1 MPILTVENALPAEAG
16 RIRLGLVCAE
26 GVSAA
31 HYPDAFEA
39 ALADRLAAEAA
50 GHAPEHAEAVRL
62 AARDM
67 LRHGRYKPTGR
78 GKPASEYLARTA
90 ADGSFP
96 RINALVDIN
105 NLISLDARLPISLW
119 DLDRLGSDRMR
130 FRLGCDGEAFVF
142 NATGQTL
149 ALDGLAL
156 GARVGKEGT
165 DEPVVTPIKDSH
177 ATKTTPDTRRVAAAI
192 YAPDAVADE
201 TLAAFCERFAVWL
214 AGTGDA
220 VETAT
225 ALVEPGDTVAL

>member
-1 MPILTVENALPAEAG
+1 MPAITVENALPAESG
-16 RIRLGLVCAE
+16 RIRLGLVRAE

-31 HYPDAFEA
+31 RYPEGFEA
-39 ALADRLAAEAA
+39 ALAERLAAEAA
-50 GHAPEHAEAVRL
+50 GHAPEHAEPVRL

-105 NLISLDARLPISLW
+105 NLISLDARLPSSLW
-119 DLDRLGSDRMR
+119 DLDRLGARRMR
-130 FRLGCDGEAFVF
+130 FRLGRDGEAFVF
-142 NATGQTL
+142 NAAGQTL

-156 GARVGKEGT
+156 GARVQEDA

-177 ATKTTPDTRRVAAAI
+177 ATKTIPETRRVAAAI
-192 YAPDAVADE
+192 YAPDAVSDE
-201 TLAAFCERFAVWL
+201 TLVALCRRFASWL
-214 AGTGDA
+214 AGTAEA

-225 ALVEPGDTVAL
+225 ALAAPGDTVTL